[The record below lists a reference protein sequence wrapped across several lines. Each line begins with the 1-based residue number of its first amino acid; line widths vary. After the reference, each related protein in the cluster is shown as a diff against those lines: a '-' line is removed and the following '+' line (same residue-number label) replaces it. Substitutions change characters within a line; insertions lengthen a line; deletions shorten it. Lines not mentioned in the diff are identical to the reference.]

1 MICPKCGKELGEGV
15 INCRECNP
23 PPSESDTV
31 VVGEAPKSGNVCA
44 VIGFILACFSLVP
57 GITLVVSSASIPFVI
72 PSFVLCVIGLKK
84 AKELKSGR
92 GFAVWGIVI
101 CIVSLIIAVVFNV
114 ILPVVAAV
122 FGFFGTLLTAV
133 LGLLGT
139 AAQMGAMESLM
150 QNLDESQI
158 RSLSDVLMILEQ
170 IIYIFGA

>member
-122 FGFFGTLLTAV
+122 LGFFGTLLTAI
-133 LGLLGT
+133 LGLLGTALTGILGVLGT
-139 AAQMGAMESLM
+139 AAQMGAMESLT

-158 RSLSDVLMILEQ
+158 QSSV
-170 IIYIFGA
+170 